1 MTRARNVADIV
12 SGNFDIPAGSLDN
25 AIPADG
31 SITTVKLADD
41 AITAAKIATN
51 AVASDALSIV
61 TADLPSGTVLQCKST
76 YSGTDTVLPNN
87 MTTYGIG
94 ASLSITPS
102 STSSKILVITMGA
115 ADISGGHYRAIYWQ
129 LLRGSSQIIFNQYH
143 MYDSN
148 QQAHNISTQP
158 IVHLDSPASTSAQT
172 YTMRARHQTGSSFSG
187 TYNGAINQHNFSSI
201 TLIEISG

>member
-25 AIPADG
+25 AVPADG
-31 SITTVKLADD
+31 SITTAKLADD

-51 AVASDALSIV
+51 AVASDALNIV
-61 TADLPSGTVLQCKST
+61 GADLPSGTVLQCKST
-76 YSGTDTVLPNN
+76 YSSTDAVLPNN
-87 MTTYGIG
+87 HSTYGTG

-102 STSSKILVITMGA
+102 STSSKILVIAMGA
-115 ADISGGHYRAIYWQ
+115 GDIASGYYRALFWQ
-129 LLRGSSQIIFNQYH
+129 LVRGGSQIIYNQYH

-148 QQAHNISTQP
+148 QQQHNISTQP

-187 TYNGAINQHNFSSI
+187 TYNGVVNQHNFSSI